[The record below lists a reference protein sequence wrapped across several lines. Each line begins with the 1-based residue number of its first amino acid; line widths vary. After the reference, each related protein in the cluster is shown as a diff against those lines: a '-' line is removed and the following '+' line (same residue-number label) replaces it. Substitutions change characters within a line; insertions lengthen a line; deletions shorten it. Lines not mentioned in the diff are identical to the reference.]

1 MRPITLALAALATLA
16 AAGVSLAAGA
26 PPAGKFIHP
35 ADTNK
40 DDRLSKAEWAAY
52 KLPAAEFA
60 KADKNADG
68 LLDGHEFGAWYMA
81 RRASK

>member
-1 MRPITLALAALATLA
+1 MRPTFLILAAALAAASTALA
-16 AAGVSLAAGA
+16 AEGR
-26 PPAGKFIHP
+26 FIHP

-60 KADKNADG
+60 KVDKNGDG
-68 LLDGHEFGAWYMA
+68 LIDGPEFGAWYMA
-81 RRASK
+81 QQASK

>member
-1 MRPITLALAALATLA
+1 MRPSFLILAAALAAAFTAMA
-16 AAGVSLAAGA
+16 AEGR
-26 PPAGKFIHP
+26 FIHP

-68 LLDGHEFGAWYMA
+68 VIDGPEFGVWYMA
-81 RRASK
+81 QQASK

>member
-1 MRPITLALAALATLA
+1 MRPSFLILA
-16 AAGVSLAAGA
+16 AALPAAATAMAAEGR
-26 PPAGKFIHP
+26 FIHP

-81 RRASK
+81 RQASK